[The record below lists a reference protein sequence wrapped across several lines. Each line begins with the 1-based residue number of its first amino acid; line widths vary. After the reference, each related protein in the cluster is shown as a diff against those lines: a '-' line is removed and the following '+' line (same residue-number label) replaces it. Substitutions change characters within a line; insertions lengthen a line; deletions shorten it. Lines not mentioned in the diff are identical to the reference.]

1 MHRKTRWIFSLTV
14 STARLAL
21 LSFFA
26 RAPALGLKEEGLRK
40 CK

>member
-21 LSFFA
+21 LSFFKGL
-26 RAPALGLKEEGLRK
+26 PLWGLKEEGLRK